1 VIRVLVVDDDYMV
14 ARVNAGY
21 VRRVPGFEVVG
32 AAHTAAEA
40 LEACEA
46 LRPDLVL
53 LDIYLPDRSGLDVL
67 AELRGGGWSVDVLV
81 ISAARD
87 VEVVSSAMQGGV
99 VHYLVK
105 PFPFATFRERL
116 ERYAEA
122 RRRLVAMRVADQDD
136 VDRVY
141 AVLHGGGSRPLPKGL
156 SPVTH
161 ALVASVLRDAGT
173 DLSAGEAA
181 ERAGLSRVSA
191 RRYLEHLVAT
201 GAAELAMR
209 YGIAGRPEHRYR
221 WAGSPPAGLP
231 ATPGRE

>member
-1 VIRVLVVDDDYMV
+1 MIRVRVGGDDFMV
-14 ARVNAGY
+14 AKVHR
-21 VRRVPGFEVVG
+21 GFVARIDGFTVVG
-32 AAHTAAEA
+32 EARTGAEA
-40 LEACEA
+40 LRMVAE

-67 AELRGGGWSVDVLV
+67 AELRGLRGWRVDVLV

-87 VEVVSSAMQGGV
+87 VEAVSTAMQGGV

-105 PFPFATFRERL
+105 PFSFATFRERL

-136 VDRVY
+136 VDRVF
-141 AVLHGGGSRPLPKGL
+141 AVLHGSGGRPLPKGL
-156 SPVTH
+156 SPVTR
-161 ALVASVLRDAGT
+161 ALVATVLRGAGT

-221 WAGSPPAGLP
+221 WAGPPPPEVTARP
-231 ATPGRE
+231 